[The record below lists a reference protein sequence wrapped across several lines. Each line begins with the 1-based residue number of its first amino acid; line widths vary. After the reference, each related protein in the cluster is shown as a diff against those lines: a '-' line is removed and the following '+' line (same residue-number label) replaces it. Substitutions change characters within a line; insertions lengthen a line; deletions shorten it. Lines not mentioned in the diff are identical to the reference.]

1 MVSSLTQ
8 SYLINILQ
16 YDFENIKEIFNL
28 ENEENED
35 KEYYTNELKI
45 ISKYEIN
52 YYKNNTDNFNEIL
65 SSNDFINI
73 ILQLES
79 SDKIKLESDFENLI
93 QIEDPEKKLFYQ
105 KVYEA
110 ITKYFYISNYK
121 KNLVL
126 SNDKLE
132 KQKRETK
139 FYNFKYFIVQNI
151 LSVINSKNSNVVLG
165 LPIGFTSENIKTFMS
180 KLIEK
185 ELISLEIKNDYFVV
199 KWNNKDSLFEY
210 IIGTEFCENP
220 FII

>member
-1 MVSSLTQ
+1 MENSLTQ
-8 SYLINILQ
+8 SSIINILQ
-16 YDFENIKEIFNL
+16 NDFENIKEIFNL

-52 YYKNNTDNFNEIL
+52 YFKNNIDNFNELL

-73 ILQLES
+73 ILKLES

-139 FYNFKYFIVQNI
+139 FYNFKYFIVQHI

-165 LPIGFTSENIKTFMS
+165 LPISFTSENIQTYMS